1 MLNVLLDLFFPR
13 RSILGSSGKWI
24 TEKEIIRLSTKPVTE
39 DTDRLRERG
48 LEHIDLIYAGSSY
61 ESNPLLH
68 KAIHTFKYKK
78 ISSLA
83 SELSNIMLK
92 NQPDLKNAVLCPVPL
107 HWTRKFSRGFNQ
119 AKVLMDVLESRCHSP
134 VMNLIKRTRPT
145 GYQMKRNREERLSA
159 LEDAFRFKSKIR
171 PARVILVDDL
181 STTGATLD
189 ECAKALKKAGVERV
203 EGWVIAH
210 G

>member
-1 MLNVLLDLFFPR
+1 
-13 RSILGSSGKWI
+13 
-24 TEKEIIRLSTKPVTE
+24 
-39 DTDRLRERG
+39 
-48 LEHIDLIYAGSSY
+48 
-61 ESNPLLH
+61 
-68 KAIHTFKYKK
+68 
-78 ISSLA
+78 
-83 SELSNIMLK
+83 
-92 NQPDLKNAVLCPVPL
+92 
-107 HWTRKFSRGFNQ
+107 
-119 AKVLMDVLESRCHSP
+119 
-134 VMNLIKRTRPT
+134 
-145 GYQMKRNREERLSA
+145 MKRNREERLSA